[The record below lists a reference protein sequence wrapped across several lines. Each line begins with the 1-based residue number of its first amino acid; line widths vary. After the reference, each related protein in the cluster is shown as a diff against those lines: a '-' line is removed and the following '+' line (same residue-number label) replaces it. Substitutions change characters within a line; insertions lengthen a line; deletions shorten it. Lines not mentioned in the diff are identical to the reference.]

1 MAGAWVGLARQRTE
15 EEGEKRE
22 CRKKR
27 PEGTESRYCGDEFF
41 ANKHLPS
48 KMPFFFASRAARAS
62 FSCLE

>member
-22 CRKKR
+22 WSKR
-27 PEGTESRYCGDEFF
+27 GPEGAESRYCGDDFF
-41 ANKHLPS
+41 ANRHFPS

-62 FSCLE
+62 FSSLE